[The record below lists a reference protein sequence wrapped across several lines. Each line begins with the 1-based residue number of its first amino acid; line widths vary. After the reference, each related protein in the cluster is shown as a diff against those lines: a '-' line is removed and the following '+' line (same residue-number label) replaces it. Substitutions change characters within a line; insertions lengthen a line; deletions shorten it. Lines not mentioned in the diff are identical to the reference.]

1 MPRAPWAAT
10 LLAAIACLA
19 TTITSQ
25 THAQTT
31 NLTIMVFQG
40 MQNLPQ
46 LAAKSQGFFAKR
58 GLDVDIRLAPDSDE
72 LRDGLAHGRYQIV
85 HAGVDNAVAM
95 ADVAKVDIAIV
106 MGGDNGFN
114 RLIVQPDIKSYADL
128 RGKTVIVD
136 APDTAFAFLLYEML
150 RKNGLNK
157 GDYDIR
163 PVGAVFRRLE
173 VMLKDKTAAAAMLNM
188 PFTLRAAAAG
198 LGDLG
203 SAVEALG
210 PYQGT
215 GAFVLRSW
223 AAGNSDVLVR
233 YLQAYIEGL
242 RWGIDPKNRA
252 EATKLYIDAL
262 KLNEQMAGRTL
273 EVAAH
278 PTDGLTRDARFDLEG
293 FRNVLGLRATVMK
306 QSTVPAPE
314 KYLDAS
320 YYTKALA
327 GL

>member
-1 MPRAPWAAT
+1 MPRSSWAAT
-10 LLAAIACLA
+10 LLAAVACLA
-19 TTITSQ
+19 TAIPSQ
-25 THAQTT
+25 TYAQTT

-58 GLDVDIRLAPDSDE
+58 GLNVDIRIAPDSDE
-72 LRDGLAHGRYQIV
+72 LREGLAHGRYQIV

-95 ADVAKVDIAIV
+95 AEVAKVDVAIV

-136 APDTAFAFLLYEML
+136 APDTAFAFLMYEML

-163 PVGAVFRRLE
+163 PVGASFRRYE
-173 VMLKDKTAAAAMLNM
+173 VMLKDKSAAAAMLNM
-188 PFTLRAAAAG
+188 PFTLRAAAEG

-223 AAGNSDVLVR
+223 AASNSDVLVR

-242 RWGIDPKNRA
+242 RWGVDPKNRA
-252 EATKLYIDAL
+252 EATKLYVDAL
-262 KLNEQMAGRTL
+262 KLNDKMAARTL
-273 EVAAH
+273 EIAAH
-278 PTDGLTRDARFDLEG
+278 PTDGLTRDARFDLDG

-306 QSTVPAPE
+306 QGTPPAPE
-314 KYLDAS
+314 KYLDGS